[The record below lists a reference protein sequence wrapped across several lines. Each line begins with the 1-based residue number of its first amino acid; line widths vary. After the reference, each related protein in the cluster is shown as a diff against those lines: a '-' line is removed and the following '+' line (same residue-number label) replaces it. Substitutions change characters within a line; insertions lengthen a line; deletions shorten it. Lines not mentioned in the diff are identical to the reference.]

1 MTEIEDVDRI
11 SSLPD
16 EILTHILSF
25 LETREAIAT
34 SVLSKRWE
42 FIWTTVP
49 VIYILEHKI
58 QSSLSFK
65 AFVDRVLI
73 LNDAPFLRLFR
84 LQFTNDILHVCSWMR
99 NVMRRNIFEIKVWR
113 MMTLEE
119 EKVRPLKGNLVSE
132 NLKVLKLYGDSIAP
146 WFSLSNLFLPKLLIF
161 HLENFDFIDDDVCLD
176 DIFWSGLPCLEEF
189 VISFCQNLGSVC
201 FRSSSLRRLEI
212 RCILTGSKSRT
223 LIIDAPSLEYL
234 SIDDNFLDIKLKIN
248 APSLIEA
255 HFGLWGYGSGIELV
269 EILKQFP
276 SLKTLDIFTSAE
288 LFHHFVAGLRA
299 VIQFPLFPK
308 LKCLDVSHFWFYRKH
323 PSHLTIMVLLCEH
336 APNLV
341 SLKYGDKDPMS
352 DCESEEPYY
361 YLPPTVVPKCLSS
374 TLKVIDMYS
383 YQMIDD
389 VVTKYLLQYATRS
402 LKPLESR
409 LCYVKL
415 ASPAGCTSAVLM
427 FVYASGLIYFCFFS
441 MVISSTSTF
450 FSLIAPKYCAW

>member
-113 MMTLEE
+113 MTLEE

-132 NLKVLKLYGDSIAP
+132 NLKVLKLYGASLAP

-248 APSLIEA
+248 APSLVEA

-341 SLKYGDKDPMS
+341 SLKYG
-352 DCESEEPYY
+352 
-361 YLPPTVVPKCLSS
+361 
-374 TLKVIDMYS
+374 
-383 YQMIDD
+383 
-389 VVTKYLLQYATRS
+389 RS

-427 FVYASGLIYFCFFS
+427 CNTTVCLCLQIDLLILEN
-441 MVISSTSTF
+441 
-450 FSLIAPKYCAW
+450 SL